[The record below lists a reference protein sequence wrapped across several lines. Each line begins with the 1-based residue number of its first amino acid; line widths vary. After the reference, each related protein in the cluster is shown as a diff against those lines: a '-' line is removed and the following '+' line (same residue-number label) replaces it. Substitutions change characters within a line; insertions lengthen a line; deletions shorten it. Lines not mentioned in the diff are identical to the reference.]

1 MSKYNKDELKQ
12 IELEAEAR
20 NVSIETVIKD
30 WSALEQL
37 KIKKSVER
45 LREIGYKITK
55 EGE

>member
-1 MSKYNKDELKQ
+1 MSKYNRDELKQ

-30 WSALEQL
+30 WNALEQL
-37 KIKKSVER
+37 KIKKSIER
-45 LREIGYKITK
+45 LREMGYKITK